1 MPPPLAM
8 AAAAHL
14 HLPGRPFD
22 LLISKDVARCDS
34 GGFRPRP
41 RFYRNPATY
50 DGISFLGPGLCRRRL
65 IRPFPCHSFRS
76 DNRGQETSSSE
87 LPSEDRDSRMLMV
100 EDEKGSRKLKR
111 KGALYALK
119 SMIVKLSGSDSR
131 PVGQYRKF
139 MEKVD
144 EVFFSVSSSL
154 IPFPLLYFLS
164 TEFRA
169 SAKR

>member
-1 MPPPLAM
+1 
-8 AAAAHL
+8 
-14 HLPGRPFD
+14 
-22 LLISKDVARCDS
+22 
-34 GGFRPRP
+34 
-41 RFYRNPATY
+41 
-50 DGISFLGPGLCRRRL
+50 
-65 IRPFPCHSFRS
+65 
-76 DNRGQETSSSE
+76 
-87 LPSEDRDSRMLMV
+87 MV
-100 EDEKGSRKLKR
+100 EGEKGSRKLKR

-139 MEKVD
+139 VEKVD

-154 IPFPLLYFLS
+154 IPFHLLYFLS